1 MNPYTILNLDRNCT
15 KNDIKVA
22 YRKLALKYH
31 PDKAS
36 GDKNIAEEKF
46 KEISEAYQILI
57 DDERRKLYDSTGN
70 MDNIFLDADELFEN
84 FFNEFD
90 PELKV
95 FMMSAYKNFNNA
107 MDKTDDKSFLKVIS
121 NMDTRS
127 LINDSTRLLTE
138 YFLSNTKQAQ
148 KINVKTHDNL
158 REDIILESH
167 QLTKFNNIQLSINDY
182 FIKESYNLKIIN
194 TNDESSNYILSTEY
208 KDHKIK
214 YLDKIYT
221 ISFIDKDHKIL
232 KRTNGYDLVANLPIG
247 IEDYKNG
254 FLFIFNFAD
263 IQTSVKLK
271 KSLIL
276 RFPNKGFPIWDKKQ
290 RGDLYVNFYLNFDKN
305 RYYPES
311 LSNFSKKACELNQIL
326 DNLNIYD

>member
-254 FLFIFNFAD
+254 FLFIFNF
-263 IQTSVKLK
+263 
-271 KSLIL
+271 
-276 RFPNKGFPIWDKKQ
+276 
-290 RGDLYVNFYLNFDKN
+290 
-305 RYYPES
+305 
-311 LSNFSKKACELNQIL
+311 LSNIFLQVGQFKTFLTNCSHSNFLFL
-326 DNLNIYD
+326 